1 MKISARN
8 KIKSVIEKIENQG
21 LISKID
27 LRTLEPSKITI
38 IITKKSAEEM
48 KLKPGDSIN
57 VIIKPTEIIIKNI
70 IE

>member
-1 MKISARN
+1 ME
-8 KIKSVIEKIENQG
+8 IKKYLRVVG
-21 LISKID
+21 LLLFLYVISKID

>member
-8 KIKSVIEKIENQG
+8 KIKSIIEKIENQG